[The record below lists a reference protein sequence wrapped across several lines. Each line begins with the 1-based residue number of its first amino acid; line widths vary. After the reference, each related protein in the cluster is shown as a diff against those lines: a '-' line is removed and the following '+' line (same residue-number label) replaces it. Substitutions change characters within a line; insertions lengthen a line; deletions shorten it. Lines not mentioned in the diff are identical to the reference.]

1 MDTPEH
7 VELAEQ
13 LGYRRAW
20 LYDSPALYPEVF
32 MTLVRCAERTSRI
45 GLGPGVL
52 IPSLRHPMTA
62 AASIAG
68 LEALAPGRVV
78 VGVGSGFTGRHALG
92 KRPLPWAG
100 VADYVRT
107 VQALL
112 RGEQTEWDG
121 AVIQMLHPEGF
132 GAPRPVNVQWVV
144 GVQGPK
150 GQAVA
155 REVGDGAFSL
165 FPVDGFDWMVQL
177 AFGTVLDDDEDAG
190 SEHAIASAG
199 PAVAVL
205 LHGSY
210 EQGAPLDPT
219 WAEGVE
225 AIDVRIRHLAIHDRH
240 LVAVTEHDRPYITGD
255 LIRAFT
261 LTGTAAEVGDKLA
274 TAAASG
280 VTELAFQPAGP
291 DIPKELRA
299 FARAAGIES

>member
-1 MDTPEH
+1 M
-7 VELAEQ
+7 
-13 LGYRRAW
+13 
-20 LYDSPALYPEVF
+20 
-32 MTLVRCAERTSRI
+32 
-45 GLGPGVL
+45 
-52 IPSLRHPMTA
+52 
-62 AASIAG
+62 
-68 LEALAPGRVV
+68 
-78 VGVGSGFTGRHALG
+78 
-92 KRPLPWAG
+92 
-100 VADYVRT
+100 
-107 VQALL
+107 
-112 RGEQTEWDG
+112 
-121 AVIQMLHPEGF
+121 
-132 GAPRPVNVQWVV
+132 
-144 GVQGPK
+144 
-150 GQAVA
+150 
-155 REVGDGAFSL
+155 
-165 FPVDGFDWMVQL
+165 
-177 AFGTVLDDDEDAG
+177 
-190 SEHAIASAG
+190 
-199 PAVAVL
+199 L